1 MLRQLCDEL
10 ANEKAVQRPHLFFFV
25 KRALTNHLNE
35 KHDIFFYHLYSVLQ
49 ILNIHPTKEHNF
61 QQ

>member
-35 KHDIFFYHLYSVLQ
+35 KHDIFFLSSVQCVTNLKY
-49 ILNIHPTKEHNF
+49 PSYKRT
-61 QQ
+61 